1 MLRSWQETL
10 HLIRELAVTDFKLK
24 YQGSV
29 MSYLWSLIKPLAS
42 FGVMYLVFVKFLHTA
57 IDPVS
62 LFLGIVLWSYF
73 TDFTSSGLRSIV
85 DRGDLIRKI
94 YFPRAIIV
102 VASSLSAFI
111 TLLLNLLAVVVFML
125 ITRTVPSLDSPLLL
139 LLLVELYVLSLG
151 ASLILSALYVRFRD
165 IAHIWEVVLQVLFY
179 ASGILYVLSAV
190 PLGYRTWLALNP
202 IVQIVQ
208 DARNALITAHVTSSV
223 DVLGILAVVPYV
235 LPIITLGL
243 GIWIFTASSKS
254 FAENV

>member
-29 MSYLWSLIKPLAS
+29 MSYLWSLIKPLSS
-42 FGVMYLVFVKFLHTA
+42 FAVMYLVFVKFLNTD
-57 IDPVS
+57 INPVS

-73 TDFTSSGLRSIV
+73 SDFTSSGLKSIV

-102 VASSLSAFI
+102 IASSLSAFI
-111 TLLLNLLAVVVFML
+111 TLLLNLLAVLVFM
-125 ITRTVPSLDSPLLL
+125 IFTGTVPSIEAPLFL
-139 LLLVELYVLSLG
+139 LLLVELYALALG
-151 ASLILSALYVRFRD
+151 MSLILSALYVRFRD
-165 IAHIWEVVLQVLFY
+165 ISHIWEVILQVLFY
-179 ASGILYVLSAV
+179 SSGILYVLTAV
-190 PLGYRTWLALNP
+190 PAAFRPILSLNP

-208 DARNALITAHVTSSV
+208 DARNVLTTIHVTSSA
-223 DVLGILAVVPYV
+223 DVLGLWAIVPYAI
-235 LPIITLGL
+235 PFIMLGL
-243 GIWIFTASSKS
+243 GILIFNALSKS

>member
-29 MSYLWSLIKPLAS
+29 MSYLWSLIKPLSS
-42 FGVMYLVFVKFLHTA
+42 FAVMYLVFVKFLNTN

-73 TDFTSSGLRSIV
+73 SDFTSSGLKSIV

-102 VASSLSAFI
+102 IASSLSAFI
-111 TLLLNLLAVVVFML
+111 TLLLNLLAVFVFML
-125 ITRTVPSLDSPLLL
+125 FSGTAPSIEAPLFL
-139 LLLVELYVLSLG
+139 LLLVELYALALG
-151 ASLILSALYVRFRD
+151 MSLILSALYVRFRD
-165 IAHIWEVVLQVLFY
+165 ISHIWEVILQVLFY
-179 ASGILYVLSAV
+179 SSGILYVLSAV
-190 PLGYRTWLALNP
+190 PAAFQPILSLNP

-208 DARNALITAHVTSSV
+208 DARNVLTTIHVTSSA
-223 DVLGILAVVPYV
+223 DVLGMLVFIPYILPFV
-235 LPIITLGL
+235 LLGL
-243 GIWIFTASSKS
+243 GILIFNASSKS